1 MDTADSLKEQARTLE
16 SQGQD
21 QAALELYERIAREEG
36 DPDPG
41 VLVRLGNLQL
51 RLGIPDQAVSS
62 FERCAERLAGEGFA
76 NGALALLQRVL
87 RIRPG
92 HAPAML
98 RLGQL
103 SAGQGYAGEA
113 RDWYLRFAERA
124 REQGEPDAAQ
134 EALRDY
140 LRVFPRDPEVRRLL
154 GEEPEEALQPDEALE
169 PELPSEPVDEVDEGD
184 GAELPVLAPPDEPL
198 EGLQVTGS
206 AWEGADLPEPPA
218 GADPDLGLLPTR
230 VEEADLAGEEVDAV
244 AGLEPTLLEGLEPTT
259 LDPDPTDWGAG
270 DADVVD
276 DADDADWDGSDAGG
290 LPLLGAEPD
299 AEPESEVADPLQRIR
314 ARVVRDPL
322 DLDARHELVAL
333 LQERGE
339 AEELVAALEE
349 AHPRFAAEGR
359 YAEAT
364 DLLSG
369 LIDLRPADLET
380 LELRV
385 EYAESAGDVPRA
397 VAALLAL
404 GRRLDPSATPDRARE
419 VFGRVLELDAGN
431 EEARGALDWLAPPEQ
446 AAEEPFDFESLL
458 LDDEPA
464 GTRAQVAVDHPS
476 GDDQRDFE
484 EILSLFRQEVSEKI
498 DPADAASH
506 YDLGLAFREMGLL
519 DDAIQQLQVALR
531 GGANPVATLEVLGEC
546 FVQKGEHSLAARV
559 FRRATELPTAE
570 EDSLVG
576 VRYWL
581 GRCEEELGDAAAARA
596 EYERVVA
603 VDMGFRDVASRL
615 KALRS

>member
-16 SQGQD
+16 SRGQD
-21 QAALELYERIAREEG
+21 QAALELYDRIAREEG

-51 RLGIPDQAVSS
+51 RLGLPDQAASS
-62 FERCAERLAGEGFA
+62 FERCAERLAGAGLP
-76 NGALALLQRVL
+76 NGALALFDRVV
-87 RIRPG
+87 RIRPD
-92 HAPAML
+92 HAPTML
-98 RLGQL
+98 RLGEL

-113 RDWYLRFAERA
+113 REWYLRFAERA
-124 REQGEPDAAQ
+124 REQGEPEAAR

-140 LRVFPRDPEVRRLL
+140 LRAFPRDSEARRLL
-154 GEEPEEALQPDEALE
+154 GENSDEAPEPENAVE
-169 PELPSEPVDEVDEGD
+169 PEPSSEPLDTGD
-184 GAELPVLAPPDEPL
+184 GAELSVPASLEEPM
-198 EGLQVTGS
+198 EELQVTGS
-206 AWEGADLPEPPA
+206 AWEGADLPEPLDDV
-218 GADPDLGLLPTR
+218 DPDLGLLPTR
-230 VEEADLAGEEVDAV
+230 VEETDLPGEEVASI

-259 LDPDPTDWGAG
+259 LDPDP
-270 DADVVD
+270 
-276 DADDADWDGSDAGG
+276 ADDADQERWDGGDAGG
-290 LPLLGAEPD
+290 LPLLGVEPTSVP
-299 AEPESEVADPLQRIR
+299 EPGVADPMQRLR
-314 ARVVRDPL
+314 DRVVRDPQ
-322 DLDARHELVAL
+322 DLDARHELIAL
-333 LQERGE
+333 LQERGGT
-339 AEELVAALEE
+339 EELVAALEE

-359 YAEAT
+359 FAEAT

-369 LIDLRPADLET
+369 LIELRPNDFEALER
-380 LELRV
+380 RV

-404 GRRLDPSATPDRARE
+404 GRRLDPGAAPDRARG
-419 VFGRVLELDAGN
+419 VFGRVLELDPGN
-431 EEARGALDWLAPPEQ
+431 EEARGALERLASPEKV
-446 AAEEPFDFESLL
+446 EDEPFDFESLL

-464 GTRAQVAVDHPS
+464 NTRAQVAVDHPS
-476 GDDQRDFE
+476 GDDHRDFE

-559 FRRATELPTAE
+559 FRRATEIPAAE

-603 VDMGFRDVASRL
+603 VDVGFRDAALRL
-615 KALRS
+615 EALRS